1 MNESNSADVGDESAG
16 GSAANGGDLRKK
28 LMVLVAIAAIMVA
41 GYVFFGDA
49 LKLEHLAAREA
60 QLKQYQLEHPVLVY
74 GATFIIYVLV
84 TGLSLPGAAVM
95 SLVIGWYFKLLRG
108 TILVSFA
115 STAGA
120 TMAFLLSRYLFRDT
134 MQRKF
139 GSRLT
144 AFNEALDREG
154 AFYLFTLRLIPAVP
168 FFVIN
173 VVMGLTRIPTRT
185 FWWVSQLGML
195 AGTIVYVYAGSQ
207 VPDLQTLA
215 EEGVGAVFSPA
226 QFAQITIAFVLLG
239 VFPIAVKK
247 VVNRFHPAPTPQPK
261 LNEL

>member
-1 MNESNSADVGDESAG
+1 
-16 GSAANGGDLRKK
+16 
-28 LMVLVAIAAIMVA
+28 
-41 GYVFFGDA
+41 
-49 LKLEHLAAREA
+49 
-60 QLKQYQLEHPVLVY
+60 
-74 GATFIIYVLV
+74 
-84 TGLSLPGAAVM
+84 
-95 SLVIGWYFKLLRG
+95 
-108 TILVSFA
+108 
-115 STAGA
+115 
-120 TMAFLLSRYLFRDT
+120 
-134 MQRKF
+134 
-139 GSRLT
+139 
-144 AFNEALDREG
+144 
-154 AFYLFTLRLIPAVP
+154 LIPAVP

-226 QFAQITIAFVLLG
+226 QFAQITIAFVVLG

-261 LNEL
+261 LTES